1 MKLHVRKGDTVVVI
15 AGKDKGKTGKFLLL
29 FQVIM
34 LLWSR
39 ELISFLVTRNLEM
52 HKTKV
57 AL

>member
-15 AGKDKGKTGKFLLL
+15 AGKDKGKTGKVLTAIPSDNA
-29 FQVIM
+29 V
-34 LLWSR
+34 
-39 ELISFLVTRNLEM
+39 RNLEM